1 MVIHPG
7 VAEVISRQDVPVAGW
22 DDVARVCSALPGA
35 TEVASPSGRR
45 RWAVRGRTF
54 LRERPLHRKDL
65 DELGDEAPDGPVM
78 VAYVPDEGAKRAL
91 LADEPEV
98 FFSTSHFDG
107 MPVLMVR
114 LDRLDHSGLTE
125 VAGEAWAARA
135 PRSLVAGNPT

>member
-1 MVIHPG
+1 MV
-7 VAEVISRQDVPVAGW
+7 GW
-22 DDVARVCSALPGA
+22 DDVARVCRALPGA

-65 DELGDEAPDGPVM
+65 DELGRAAPDGPVM

-91 LADEPEV
+91 LAEEPEV

-107 MPVLMVR
+107 MPVLMVV
-114 LDRLDHSGLTE
+114 LDRLDDAALTE
-125 VAGEAWAARA
+125 IAGEAWAARA
-135 PRSLVAGNPT
+135 PRSLVAAHPVGG